1 MEMKQ
6 EIPIFFS
13 CDDNYVPY
21 LTVAMR
27 SLIEHTSSQNIYRV
41 IILTSSMN
49 KENREKIK
57 NMETSNVKIS
67 FEDVSKS
74 LEKINNELKLRLRDY
89 YSIAIFYR
97 LFIPSLFTLYE
108 KAIYLDADMVILDDI
123 ANLYNMDMGNN
134 LLMATTDMVVNESES
149 FCRYSEVALGLEP
162 KNYINSGMLVMNL
175 REMRKE
181 KIEQKFIYL
190 LLKYNMEVIA
200 PDQDYLNLLCKG
212 RIKYIDEHWDKM
224 ADYGK
229 DIPEENVKI
238 VHYNMMRKPWHY
250 EDVAYSNVFW
260 KYAKKTDYYDSL
272 KEELNTYSE
281 EQKNADTQG
290 VYNLVNLSNRIVEKD
305 LQLIDVVGETNKI
318 TDNYN
323 FSTEDDEF
331 FNFDGVLI

>member
-27 SLIEHTSSQNIYRV
+27 SLIEHASNENVYRV

-49 KENREKIK
+49 ENNRQRVKT
-57 NMETSNVKIS
+57 METSNVKIS

-97 LFIPSLFTLYE
+97 LFIPRLFTLYE
-108 KAIYLDADMVILDDI
+108 KAIYLDADIVILDDI
-123 ANLYNMDMGNN
+123 ANLYNMNMGNN
-134 LLMATTDMVVNESES
+134 LLMATTDMVVYENES
-149 FCRYSEVALGLEP
+149 FCRYSKVALGLEP

-229 DIPEENVKI
+229 NIPEKDVKI

-250 EDVAYSNVFW
+250 ADVAYSNVFW
-260 KYAKKTDYYDSL
+260 KYAKKTDYYDLL
-272 KEELNTYSE
+272 KEELNTYTE

-290 VYNLVNLSNRIVEKD
+290 VYNLVNLSDRIAQKD
-305 LQLIDVVGETNKI
+305 IQLVDVVGETDRIAN
-318 TDNYN
+318 NN
-323 FSTEDDEF
+323 SLNAEDDEF
-331 FNFDGVLI
+331 FNFDGALI